1 MECAK
6 RYSSASNIKQ
16 KSKGDRIGT
25 PKKKHR
31 TSERHHKVSLKLDLL
46 SNLVTVL
53 SDTAKCEF
61 CCYIG
66 VKENFFSKSK
76 RFCKMECAKRYSASN
91 IKKKSKE
98 KLGTPKKKHRT
109 SERHAH
115 HSNTTASAS
124 ATTTSALASTA
135 AAAASSGQVMVQAG
149 EEVRSR
155 KPLYHWSSVLSGS
168 RGVHIGR
175 FHTRS

>member
-16 KSKGDRIGT
+16 KSKGDRSGT

-31 TSERHHKVSLKLDLL
+31 TSDRHHNVSLNLDLL
-46 SNLVTVL
+46 SNIVTVL

-61 CCYIG
+61 CCFIG

-91 IKKKSKE
+91 IKKKSKGE
-98 KLGTPKKKHRT
+98 KIGTPKKKHRT

-115 HSNTTASAS
+115 HNTNTGASAS
-124 ATTTSALASTA
+124 ATTTTSVLPST
-135 AAAASSGQVMVQAG
+135 AAAASSGHVVDQQV
-149 EEVRSR
+149 EEVNKSEINNFIV
-155 KPLYHWSSVLSGS
+155 VLCLI
-168 RGVHIGR
+168 HLTDELH
-175 FHTRS
+175 FN

>member
-31 TSERHHKVSLKLDLL
+31 TSERHHKVSLNLNVY

-98 KLGTPKKKHRT
+98 KIGTPKKKHRT

-115 HSNTTASAS
+115 HNTNTGGASS
-124 ATTTSALASTA
+124 ATTTSALTSTA
-135 AAAASSGQVMVQAG
+135 GAASSGQVMVQG
-149 EEVRSR
+149 GVEVRS
-155 KPLYHWSSVLSGS
+155 
-168 RGVHIGR
+168 
-175 FHTRS
+175 

>member
-16 KSKGDRIGT
+16 KSKGDKIGT

-31 TSERHHKVSLKLDLL
+31 TSDRHHKVSLKLDLL

-98 KLGTPKKKHRT
+98 KIGTPKKKHRT

-115 HSNTTASAS
+115 QSTGAGASS
-124 ATTTSALASTA
+124 ATLTSALASNSTA
-135 AAAASSGQVMVQAG
+135 ASTGQGMVG
-149 EEVRSR
+149 GHEVRSIAY
-155 KPLYHWSSVLSGS
+155 KTFCVSDKQGKASLKS
-168 RGVHIGR
+168 I
-175 FHTRS
+175 